1 MAEWLYR
8 EGMKGT
14 FAFDVAVT
22 RKGVGTDYLAIECNP
37 RFNGASYPTVIA
49 HKLGLESW
57 VARVF
62 STRHRSLTFLQLAGI
77 EYNPHRGE
85 GVVLVNWGPILQGKL
100 SCVWLSDRR
109 QSRSG

>member
-57 VARVF
+57 VARASPPATAHSLF
-62 STRHRSLTFLQLAGI
+62 CNWPGSSTILTEA
-77 EYNPHRGE
+77 R
-85 GVVLVNWGPILQGKL
+85 V
-100 SCVWLSDRR
+100 
-109 QSRSG
+109 